1 MWEVFTLSLLN
12 RSLRSVLVGLGLA
25 WWLVSVV
32 QAEMVFSGYTQAR
45 FNLFDQ
51 GLDKASGF
59 DLARVRL
66 KYAGTVNEWGTVATL
81 QVDLAKLDDRQDDK
95 DPRNRRVTLTD
106 AWVQHPF
113 SREWSARMGYA
124 IVPFGFEEEYSNAKS
139 LTFDRTKAATSFFPG
154 EREIGLYV
162 FYSPRGNRSPEVAVG
177 YSSGMD
183 RWGDKD
189 PKTGDQDHEARA
201 WTGRVQWRL
210 PRGGVTGISYTR
222 ARRERKV
229 GEVRR
234 DFDQNCFGVHLRYNG
249 AKGLNLQTEYY
260 TGEIL
265 SARSKGWYGQV
276 EYTPTA
282 TGLKPF
288 YRYDVFDDGLAGH
301 QTYRRH
307 TVGAALEPDRGERF
321 TLQVERY
328 EDLKGGTFTNYG
340 VQYQFVYESR

>member
-1 MWEVFTLSLLN
+1 MLEVCTLSLPK
-12 RSLRSVLVGLGLA
+12 RSLGPALVGLGLA
-25 WWLVSVV
+25 WWLVSAAG
-32 QAEMVFSGYTQAR
+32 AEMVFSGYTQAR

-51 GLDKASGF
+51 GLDKPSGF

-66 KYAGTVNEWGTVATL
+66 KYAGTINDRGTLATL

-113 SREWSARMGYA
+113 GQEWSARMGYA

-154 EREIGLYV
+154 ERETGLYL
-162 FYSPRGNRSPEVAVG
+162 FYRPQSKNSPEVAVG

-189 PKTGDQDHEARA
+189 PKTGDQDQEARA
-201 WTGRVQWRL
+201 WTARVQWRL
-210 PRGGVTGISYTR
+210 PRAGAAGVSYTA

-249 AKGLNLQTEYY
+249 AKGLSLQTEYY
-260 TGEIL
+260 AGEIL

-276 EYTPTA
+276 EYTA
-282 TGLKPF
+282 TTLKPF
-288 YRYDVFDDGLAGH
+288 YRYDVFDDGVAGH

-307 TVGAALEPDRGERF
+307 TVGEALEPDRSERF

-340 VQYQFVYESR
+340 VQYQFVYGGK